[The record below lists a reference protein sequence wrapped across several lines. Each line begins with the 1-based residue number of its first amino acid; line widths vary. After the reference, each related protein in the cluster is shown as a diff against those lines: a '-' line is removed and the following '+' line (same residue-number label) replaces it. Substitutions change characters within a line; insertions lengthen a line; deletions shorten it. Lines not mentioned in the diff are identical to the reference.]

1 MANNY
6 VFLGEEN
13 RFSYDKF
20 KVAPRDCTP
29 VYTWCWCI
37 PADYETTDRD
47 IEEFLRLGIR
57 TVYILPEPDTFRPT
71 RIPTTFDAPYLG
83 KEYMDHY
90 VYAVNKAKENGI
102 DVWIYDEAGWPS
114 GGAGGKVV
122 EGHPEFARHILSTR
136 EVQFNANDVYCPTD
150 ECTAFD
156 ENENIIEKGF
166 VFTKDTIVTEYYC
179 KVEENNPREMSAYA
193 DISIKSGVEYFVEIT
208 HEKYKEH
215 LGKDFGNNIRALFTD
230 EPSFPVPAPFSKE
243 FVQNFEK
250 ESGISIYPYLPIV
263 ARKRYPQTEEEKRVF
278 IAWCDY
284 CSRVFCDSFM
294 LTCKKWCND
303 NNLPFLGHMD
313 MDHQPNTSLAGGNY
327 NLMRSLRNFDVP
339 GIDVIWRHIFPMKEK
354 EIYWWMFIAENRF
367 FPKYASS
374 AATQIGTSRAV
385 TETFGVYGM
394 GLTFDEM
401 RYVLTFQAVRGINLF
416 NFMLIPY
423 GDPTGFQMTG
433 ELPAFKEKYACYSDL
448 PVFNK
453 YAERLSYMATVGK
466 NKADTAMYLPI
477 KDFYATPQF
486 GSCPEPDEFDRI
498 GFGMED
504 RQIPFDILDDDVL
517 ECADVSALSKGEI
530 RMGDAL
536 YTTVV
541 ITDCRYMTPK
551 AQENLK
557 LFINS
562 GGRVIATREYIKDM
576 FPDCVLY
583 PDVWELMSSPLE
595 FLGDTKGIRLGHRVS
610 DNSDM
615 YFINNETFE
624 TKDVWVR
631 VSEGA
636 YIVNL
641 TDGSI
646 VKNTDDTVK
655 FTLQSG
661 EMFVIM
667 YTNAPVDT
675 DTGCD
680 GICRK
685 VITDGYTIKKTKQFV
700 IGENKSFSTKI
711 DGEEVATNL
720 GNWKTFAGENFS
732 GSCVYKTE
740 FTLDEVK
747 ENAYI
752 DLGVV
757 KYTCEVFVNG
767 ISCGVKVMSPYVFD
781 ISSCIK
787 TGKNTLEIRVSNT
800 AANEFYHTKEFEKFE
815 SWQLTP
821 YHETAQGFHAESL
834 ESGLYGP
841 VRLIY

>member
-1 MANNY
+1 MAHSY

-13 RFSYDKF
+13 KFSYDKF

-37 PADYETTDRD
+37 PLDYEATDKD
-47 IEEFLRLGIR
+47 IAEFIRLGIR
-57 TVYILPEPDTFRPT
+57 TVYILPEPNTFRPQ
-71 RIPTTFDAPYLG
+71 RIPTTLDCEYLG
-83 KEYMDHY
+83 DEYMEHY

-122 EGHPEFARHILSTR
+122 ADHPEFARHMLAFR
-136 EVQFNANDVYCPTD
+136 EKEFKTNDVYKAAD
-150 ECTAFD
+150 DCTAFD
-156 ENENIIEKGF
+156 ENENIIKDGY
-166 VFTKDTIVTEYYC
+166 VFTKDTTVTEYYC
-179 KVEENNPREMSAYA
+179 RVEETDPNEMSAYA
-193 DISIKSGVEYFVEIT
+193 DISMKAAMEYFVEIT
-208 HEKYKEH
+208 HERYKEY
-215 LGKDFGNNIRALFTD
+215 LGKDFGDNIRAVFTD

-243 FVQNFEK
+243 FVENFEE
-250 ESGISIYPYLPIV
+250 ESGFSIRPYLPIL
-263 ARKRYPQTEEEKRVF
+263 ARKRLPQTEEEKRAF

-294 LTCKKWCND
+294 LTNKKWCND

-313 MDHQPNTSLAGGNY
+313 MDHQPNTSVAGGNY
-327 NLMRSLRNFDVP
+327 NIMRALRCFDVP
-339 GIDVIWRHIFPMKEK
+339 GIDVIWRHIFPMKEQ
-354 EIYWWMFIAENRF
+354 EVFWWMYIAENRF

-385 TETFGVYGM
+385 TESFGVYGM
-394 GLTFDEM
+394 GLTFDQM

-423 GDPTGFQMTG
+423 GDPKGFQMTG
-433 ELPAFKEKYACYSDL
+433 ELPAFKGKYACYSDL
-448 PVFNK
+448 SVFNK
-453 YAERLSYMATVGK
+453 YTERLSYMATVGK
-466 NKADTAMYLPI
+466 NKTDTAMYLPI
-477 KDFYATPQF
+477 KDFYSTPQF
-486 GSCPEPDEFDRI
+486 GACPEPDEFDRA

-517 ECADVSALSKGEI
+517 ECADKSALANGEI

-541 ITDCRYMTPK
+541 ITDCRYMTDK
-551 AQENLK
+551 AQENLRI
-557 LFINS
+557 FINA
-562 GGRVIATREYIKDM
+562 GGRVITTREYAKDM
-576 FPDCVLY
+576 FKGAVLH

-595 FLGDTKGIRLGHRVS
+595 FMGDTKGIRLMQRVS

-615 YFINNETFE
+615 YFISNEAFE

-631 VSEGA
+631 VREGA

-646 VKNTDDTVK
+646 IRNSDEVAK

-661 EMFVIM
+661 EMFIIM
-667 YTNAPVDT
+667 YTDAYVETSPKT
-675 DTGCD
+675 D

-685 VITDGYTIKKTKQFV
+685 LITDDYTIRKTKQFV
-700 IGENKSFSTKI
+700 IGENSSYSADVEDTEVKI
-711 DGEEVATNL
+711 DLGSWKKAVGES
-720 GNWKTFAGENFS
+720 FS

-740 FTLDEVK
+740 FNLDEIK
-747 ENAYI
+747 ENVSL
-752 DLGVV
+752 DLGIV
-757 KYTCEVFVNG
+757 KYTCELFVNG
-767 ISCGVKVMSPYVFD
+767 KSCGVKVMSPYIFD
-781 ISSCIK
+781 ISSCVSK
-787 TGKNTLEIRVSNT
+787 GKNTLEIRVSNT
-800 AANEFYHTKEFEKFE
+800 AANEFYYTKEFEKFE

-821 YHETAQGFHAESL
+821 YHETAKGFHKDSL
-834 ESGLYGP
+834 ESGLFGP
-841 VRLIY
+841 VKLIF